1 MTNRTKGI
9 IAIIIASFG
18 FAWMSIFVKLA
29 GDIPVFQKVFFR
41 NIISMF
47 FALIMIT
54 INNEPLLGK
63 KQHQRL
69 LLLRSALG
77 TTGMVLFFYS
87 IDQLVAAD
95 ANMLNKLSSFFL
107 ILFSF
112 LILKEKITKYQLI
125 AIIIAFLG
133 SLLII
138 KPQFDIQMVPYITS
152 IAAAMFAGGA
162 YTVLRTLGTKEK
174 YYTVVFYF
182 SAFSVIVLAP
192 FVIFQYQ
199 SMTPMQWIYLML
211 TGVGA
216 TIGQFGTTIAYKY
229 APASEISIFNYTNVV
244 FVTIFAI
251 PFLGEIPDVLS
262 IVGYLIIFVAS
273 YFMFRHQNMLKST

>member
-29 GDIPVFQKVFFR
+29 GDLPVFQKVFFR
-41 NIISMF
+41 NIVSMF

-54 INNEPLLGK
+54 IEKDRLIGK
-63 KQHQRL
+63 KQHQKL
-69 LLLRSALG
+69 LLLRSVLG
-77 TTGMVLFFYS
+77 TTGMLLFFYS

-112 LILKEKITKYQLI
+112 LFLKEKITKYQLL

-133 SLLII
+133 SLFII
-138 KPQFDIQMVPYITS
+138 KPQFNIQIIPYLTS

-162 YTVLRTLGTKEK
+162 YTVLRALGTKEK
-174 YYTVVFYF
+174 YYTIVFYF
-182 SAFSVIVLAP
+182 STFSVLVLTP
-192 FVIFQYQ
+192 FVILQYQ
-199 SMTPMQWIYLML
+199 SMTTMQWIYLML
-211 TGVGA
+211 TGLGA
-216 TIGQFGTTIAYKY
+216 TIGQFGTTIAYKF

-244 FVTIFAI
+244 FVTVFAI
-251 PFLGEIPDVLS
+251 PFLGELPDYFS
-262 IVGYLIIFVAS
+262 IAGYLIIFIAS
-273 YFMFRHQNMLKST
+273 YFMFRHQNMPKST